1 MNMGYLQSRH
11 GITMIGK
18 TPEGTCPMCGTAHA
32 PEFPHNQQ
40 SLTYQYKF
48 YDQNGRF
55 PSWAD
60 AMAHCTEDI
69 KAYWTKE
76 LKARG
81 IDVERHPETG
91 NMELQIGIDLGKE
104 E

>member
-18 TPEGTCPMCGTAHA
+18 TPET
-32 PEFPHNQQ
+32 
-40 SLTYQYKF
+40 
-48 YDQNGRF
+48 R
-55 PSWAD
+55 
-60 AMAHCTEDI
+60 
-69 KAYWTKE
+69 
-76 LKARG
+76 
-81 IDVERHPETG
+81 